1 MNIKKLCTLALLT
14 AAALVIFVAE
24 AQIPPVIAVPGVKLG
39 LSNIIVL
46 LTMYL
51 YGRREAAAVLG
62 LKVVLGSIFGGQL
75 MSFFYSAAGGLLCLA
90 VMALLKKPL
99 GEKQIWATSAFGAVA
114 HNIGQLIV
122 AIGILGTEKLVWY
135 FPVLLAS
142 GIITGL
148 FAGLCAQLALP
159 RLRAALKNQRTGR

>member
-1 MNIKKLCTLALLT
+1 MNVRKLCTLALLT

-46 LTMYL
+46 LTMYI
-51 YGRREAAAVLG
+51 YGRREGAVVLG
-62 LKVVLGSIFGGQL
+62 LKIVLGSVFSGQL
-75 MSFFYSAAGGLLCLA
+75 MSFFYSAAGGLLCLG
-90 VMALLKKPL
+90 VMSLLKGVL
-99 GEKQIWATSAFGAVA
+99 TEKQIWATSAFGAAA

-122 AIGILGTEKLVWY
+122 AIAILGTEKLVWY
-135 FPVLLAS
+135 LPVLLAS

-148 FAGLCAQLALP
+148 FTGLCAQITLP
-159 RLRAALKNQRTGR
+159 RLRRAMKL

>member
-1 MNIKKLCTLALLT
+1 MNVRKLCTLALLT

-46 LTMYL
+46 LTMYI
-51 YGRREAAAVLG
+51 YGRREGAVVLG
-62 LKVVLGSIFGGQL
+62 LKIVLGSIFSGQL
-75 MSFFYSAAGGLLCLA
+75 MSFFYSAAGGLLCLG
-90 VMALLKKPL
+90 VMSLLKGVL
-99 GEKQIWATSAFGAVA
+99 TEKQIWATSAFGAAA

-122 AIGILGTEKLVWY
+122 AIAILGTEKIVWY
-135 FPVLLAS
+135 LPVLLAS

-148 FAGLCAQLALP
+148 FTGLCAQVTLP
-159 RLRAALKNQRTGR
+159 RLRKAMKL